1 MVAVEQLLDLAQQ
14 AQAHGDK
21 RQDNADDGLAAEQ
34 AAGDNQALL
43 LEGGVLGGLLLV
55 RKTGLGV
62 AVGGPLVVGELDAGA
77 RNAVSDM

>member
-43 LEGGVLGGLLLV
+43 LEGGVLGSPLLV
-55 RKTGLGV
+55 RKTSGGV
-62 AVGGPLVVGELDAGA
+62 AVRA
-77 RNAVSDM
+77 